1 VNLTAISAVQAMV
14 APVVLITA
22 AALLSGALL
31 AMYGSV
37 NDRMRAMSHERLDI
51 LTGAD
56 GTLLPTAQ
64 ASPSG
69 RERLTQI
76 DAQLPLLLRR
86 HRLLHDAI
94 LLIFGGVAVLV
105 LSVIAIGVA
114 VTNRSGGI
122 GVAALVLVLV
132 GTMTLLTGLLFA
144 ARSIMVSMDA
154 VHYEVQRALSLGA
167 GPDAC

>member
-1 VNLTAISAVQAMV
+1 VDLTAISAIQAMV

-31 AMYGSV
+31 GMYGTV

-56 GTLLPTAQ
+56 GTLLPAAQ
-64 ASPSG
+64 VPASG

-76 DAQLPLLLRR
+76 DTQLPMLLRR
-86 HRLLHDAI
+86 HRLLHDAV
-94 LLIFGGVAVLV
+94 LLMFAGVAVLV
-105 LSVIAIGVA
+105 MSVVAIGLA
-114 VTNRSGGI
+114 VTNRWVPVGT
-122 GVAALVLVLV
+122 VALVLVLL
-132 GTMTLLTGLLFA
+132 GTVTLLTGLLFA

-154 VHYEVQRALSLGA
+154 VDYEVERALSLG
-167 GPDAC
+167 G

>member
-56 GTLLPTAQ
+56 GTLLPAAQ

-167 GPDAC
+167 GPDAR